1 MEIVI
6 EQIEEEPWE
15 FAVGL
20 READENLGDFQVTMS
35 EEEYAAFSQ
44 GGEPSAVIEA
54 TFRFLLDREEPES
67 ISDRFGLRDIL
78 QYYPEY
84 TTQLENYF

>member
-1 MEIVI
+1 MDIVI
-6 EQIEEEPWE
+6 EQLEEEPWE

-20 READENLGDFQVTMS
+20 REVDENLGDFIVTMS
-35 EEEYAAFSQ
+35 EEEYATF
-44 GGEPSAVIEA
+44 GEGAEPREVISA

-67 ISDRFGLRDIL
+67 ISDRFCLQDIL

-84 TTQLENYF
+84 TTQLTSYF